1 MKLAKPLSY
10 VALASW
16 RTRCDSSVL
25 TGNFPPIPVLD
36 VVLSAPASDH
46 WSGSFTAIVDSG
58 ADFTIIPLVLIKSLD
73 APVIRPAVLSSQWRD
88 RRSVY
93 VYKVDIRVGE
103 IILPAVD
110 VAGDPFSD
118 EIILGRNVLTEYCAN
133 ILTRISIFAQLQ
145 AKKSSDINARSS
157 NRLDLRLEGPALRTH
172 LIY

>member
-10 VALASW
+10 AALASW

-110 VAGDPFSD
+110 VAGDSFSD

>member
-1 MKLAKPLSY
+1 VIQAYLQAI
-10 VALASW
+10 
-16 RTRCDSSVL
+16 
-25 TGNFPPIPVLD
+25 FPPIPALD

-58 ADFTIIPLVLIKSLD
+58 ADFTILPLVLIKSLD